1 MEFQRLPNLPLSS
14 FELACATNVGTFL
27 LTGMTTST
35 FKFLD
40 GPLDVDADGFGVF
53 ARALDRFGW
62 EADVFVGGAVV
73 ALDVEGAV
81 DGAGTFSRG
90 AFCNFFSAAVRPRV
104 NEHFNFPIL
113 HP

>member
-53 ARALDRFGW
+53 ARALNHFGW
-62 EADVFVGGAVV
+62 EADVFVGVQ
-73 ALDVEGAV
+73 LSLSM
-81 DGAGTFSRG
+81 SRG
-90 AFCNFFSAAVRPRV
+90 LLMGLVLLVREPSGTSSPLQSV
-104 NEHFNFPIL
+104 L
-113 HP
+113 A